1 MTKVAL
7 ELSHIAKRFGGVDA
21 LTDANLRIL
30 RGSVHA
36 LLGENGAGKTTLM
49 RVAFGM
55 VQPEAGTISIDGSA
69 ITLSSP
75 RQAIRHG
82 VGMVHQRFTIVGAM
96 TVAENVALGGS
107 GSFRAAVAAERV
119 RDIGREMG
127 LVLQPEALASTLP
140 ASAQQRL
147 EIIKALAHGART
159 LILDEPTAVLAPSEV
174 DDLMRF
180 LRTYADGGN
189 AVVLITHKLREAIGI
204 ADEVTVLR
212 AGRTV
217 AALSGSTVTESDL
230 AQFMMGEGATESLR
244 GHEVAEAIP
253 GQASAFT
260 SNVTSS
266 ATQVD
271 ASTNVTVAVRAHNLS
286 VAGELGIRSVRQA
299 SFTIRS
305 GEIVGVAGVEGGGYR
320 ELLRAL
326 AGLIHPEAGEL
337 QLPDEIAFI
346 PELSQ
351 REGLVLEMSLME
363 NLALKGA
370 TRAGASPHR
379 KSSVSAARQRLESFG
394 VRPASPWAAASTLSG
409 GNQQKLVLARELWGN
424 PSLIVAENPTRGLDI
439 AAAAAVHNHMRE
451 AALRGAAIVF
461 HSADLDELLALA
473 NRIVVMFAGSLKEV
487 SSDRAAV
494 GAAMLGVV

>member
-1 MTKVAL
+1 MTGVVAL
-7 ELSHIAKRFGGVDA
+7 ELSHIAKQFGGVDA

-49 RVAFGM
+49 QVAFGM
-55 VQPEAGTISIDGSA
+55 VRPESGTISIDGSVV
-69 ITLSSP
+69 TLSSP
-75 RQAIRHG
+75 RQAIRYG

-96 TVAENVALGGS
+96 TVAENVALGGR
-107 GSFRAAVAAERV
+107 GSFRALAAAERV
-119 RDIGREMG
+119 REIGRDMG

-159 LILDEPTAVLAPSEV
+159 LILDEPTAVLAPAEV

-180 LRTYADGGN
+180 LRAYASRGG

-217 AALSGSTVTESDL
+217 AAIPRAEVTESGL
-230 AQFMMGEGATESLR
+230 AQYMMGESGAL
-244 GHEVAEAIP
+244 GP
-253 GQASAFT
+253 GLTAP
-260 SNVTSS
+260 VTTVHGPIN
-266 ATQVD
+266 ATV
-271 ASTNVTVAVRAHNLS
+271 VVRAHNLKI
-286 VAGELGIRSVRQA
+286 AGELGVLSVRQA
-299 SFTIRS
+299 SFTVGG
-305 GEIVGVAGVEGGGYR
+305 GEILGVAGVEGGGFR

-326 AGLIHPEAGEL
+326 AGLIDPESGEL
-337 QLPDEIAFI
+337 ELPDKIAFI

-351 REGLVLEMSLME
+351 REGLVLEMSLIE

-370 TRAGASPHR
+370 AGPGAPPR
-379 KSSVSAARQRLESFG
+379 GRNFVSETKAQLDSFG
-394 VRPASPWAAASTLSG
+394 VRAANPWVSASTLSG
-409 GNQQKLVLARELWGN
+409 GNQQKLVLARELGGN
-424 PSLIVAENPTRGLDI
+424 PTLIVAENPTRGLDI
-439 AAAAAVHNHMRE
+439 VATAAVHSQMRE
-451 AALRGAAIVF
+451 AALRGAAVVF

-473 NRIVVMFAGSLKEV
+473 SRIVVMFAGCLKEV

-494 GAAMLGVV
+494 GAAMLGVA